1 MSKEIKVGDLVVI
14 NRKDPGW
21 EYLEEKE
28 NSHPLKLHGVVTEV
42 RKSSYVVSFDS
53 WTAYL
58 KGKDLIKISE

>member
-14 NRKDPGW
+14 NREDPGW

-28 NSHPLKLHGVVTEV
+28 DSHPLKLHGVVTEV
-42 RKSSYVVSFDS
+42 RKSSYVVTFDG

-58 KGKDLIKISE
+58 KGKDVRKISE